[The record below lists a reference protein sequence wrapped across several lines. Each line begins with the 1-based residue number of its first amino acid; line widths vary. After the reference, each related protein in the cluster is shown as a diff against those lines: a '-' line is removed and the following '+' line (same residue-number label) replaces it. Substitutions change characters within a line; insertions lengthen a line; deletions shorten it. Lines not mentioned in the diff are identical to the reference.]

1 MPEPLLKV
9 LQQMKLSPKELLEPD
24 PTVEFHADTHRYF
37 DLKRKH
43 YVRDSVTEISQK
55 GDFLTQVMNRPDGDE
70 MKGKIEESI
79 RRGVTVHDA
88 VEHWFKS
95 EKKEVKDTGDYRA
108 WVNNFVSYPNLEG
121 WDCVAS
127 EYRMINRTH
136 DYAGT
141 LDFLLEHK
149 DVGLV
154 LCDLKTK
161 NVKFSKN
168 HAQVMTQLGG
178 YISLLYHVLPTLDIA
193 KCRVYWLTP
202 EKCSTDEYNTVDCL
216 DLFSRARQ
224 IYKQS
229 QPTF

>member
-1 MPEPLLKV
+1 MFETV
-9 LQQMKLSPKELLEPD
+9 LRIFQQMKLSPKELLKQD
-24 PTVEFHADTHRYF
+24 TALEFHEDSHRYY

-43 YVRDSVTEISQK
+43 YVRDSVSEISSK
-55 GDFLTQVMNRPDGDE
+55 NNFLSQILNRPDGDE

-79 RRGVTVHDA
+79 KRGVTVHA
-88 VEHWFKS
+88 AIEHWFKTG
-95 EKKEVKDTGDYRA
+95 ELLDTGDYRA
-108 WVNNFVSYPNLEG
+108 WVNNFVNYPNLKG
-121 WDCVAS
+121 WECVAS
-127 EYRMINRTH
+127 EYRMVNRIH

-141 LDFLLEHK
+141 LDFILEHK

-168 HAQVMTQLGG
+168 HSVVMTQLGG
-178 YISLLYHVLPTLDIA
+178 YLKLLYHVLPALEIA

-202 EKCSTDEYNTVDCL
+202 EKCSTDEYLPLDCL
-216 DLFSRARQ
+216 ELFERARQ
-224 IYKQS
+224 IYKES

>member
-1 MPEPLLKV
+1 G
-9 LQQMKLSPKELLEPD
+9 
-24 PTVEFHADTHRYF
+24 
-37 DLKRKH
+37 
-43 YVRDSVTEISQK
+43 SVSEIAKK
-55 GDFLTQVMNRPDGDE
+55 GDFLAQVLNRPDDDKKKKE
-70 MKGKIEESI
+70 LQESI
-79 RRGVTVHDA
+79 KRGVTIHGA

-95 EKKEVKDTGDYRA
+95 GKKEVKDTGDYRA

-127 EYRMINRTH
+127 EYRMIDRRY
-136 DYAGT
+136 DIAGT
-141 LDFLLEHK
+141 LDFILEHK

-178 YISLLYHVLPTLDIA
+178 YLSLLYHVLPTLDIA

-202 EKCSTDEYNTVDCL
+202 EKCSTDEYNTIDCL